1 MPNRI
6 SALSDTPASQLA
18 ANSVG
23 VAKTEADFFR
33 HGELANAEAFLD
45 LVEKHLS
52 TVSEVSSLALLVL
65 HFQRSDRLCTVLH
78 EDYAKQSQM
87 LIKQNIQQTLRDKD
101 AFVFVSEVECWIA
114 LPQLSSEALALLAV
128 NRLLNDLVS
137 PKKFPERTVFLNPSI
152 GIACAKQA
160 QHSAMSLLRSAESAQ
175 RNAQTGK
182 LKFVLADSIE
192 SARATPEDLSK
203 ALEQVLDA
211 NSLEILYQPK
221 VNVMSKTVV
230 SFEALIRW
238 PQEHPQFIATQVVID
253 IAEQSG
259 LIELLTM
266 RVFNKVLCEMADWR
280 RAGLDTLVWVNLS
293 AKLLNIDALPSM
305 LKRAIDVWDIPAEKI
320 GFELTESAL
329 IHDIEHTTNL
339 LFRLKELGFH
349 LSIDDFGTGYSSL
362 AYLRRFPID
371 ELKID
376 RLFVHSL
383 MTSPQDQQIVQSI
396 IDLAHNFSLQVV
408 AEGVEDAGT
417 MELLQSMGCD
427 QIQGYFFA
435 KPISGEFVQA
445 LVKQISDNTH
455 T

>member
-1 MPNRI
+1 MPNRT
-6 SALSDTPASQLA
+6 SAQSDTPTPRLVQNFA
-18 ANSVG
+18 AATQEDANR
-23 VAKTEADFFR
+23 FR
-33 HGELANAEAFLD
+33 RGELANAEAFLD
-45 LVEKHLS
+45 LIENHLS
-52 TVSEVSSLALLVL
+52 AANEASALALLVL
-65 HFQRSDRLCTVLH
+65 HFERSDRLCTVLH
-78 EDYAKQSQM
+78 EDYADESQT
-87 LIKQNIQQTLRDKD
+87 LIKQIILQTLREKD
-101 AFVFVSEVECWIA
+101 AFVFVSQIECWIL

-128 NRLLNDLVS
+128 NRLLNDLLT
-137 PKKFPERTVFLNPSI
+137 PKKFPGRTVFLNPSM
-152 GIACAKQA
+152 GLACAKQP
-160 QHSAMSLLRSAESAQ
+160 QHSAMSLLRAAESAQ

-182 LKFVLADSIE
+182 LKFVLAESSE
-192 SARATPEDLSK
+192 SARTTPEDLSK

-221 VNVMSKTVV
+221 VNVASKTVV

-339 LFRLKELGFH
+339 LFGLKELGFH

-376 RLFVHSL
+376 RLFIHSL
-383 MTSPQDQQIVQSI
+383 MTSAQDQQIVQSI
-396 IDLAHNFSLQVV
+396 IDLAHNFKLQVV
-408 AEGVEDAGT
+408 AEGVEEADT
-417 MELLQSMGCD
+417 MGLLQKMGCD

-435 KPISGEFVQA
+435 KPISGEFVHA
-445 LVKQISDNTH
+445 VVKQIADDTNS
-455 T
+455 